1 MNHQGALSPRAAC
14 RAQRGFTLIELLIV
28 IAILGT
34 LAAVLLPNI
43 LGAQKT
49 ADITATEANM
59 VRLQGACTTFETA
72 YGWYPPDDLRSR
84 AKDVEVDWKADNGQ
98 NTGIESLVAFV
109 SMANKGGTDLSDL
122 GDKITNTDK
131 DEHGAEQ
138 KKLRRKDR
146 VEIADAWGM
155 PFAYFSMS
163 GLTKAQNVCT
173 PAGDVV
179 PAVALKDSR
188 GNYHGHKGKFQLL
201 SAGPDGVF
209 GTGDDIAYPRNAD

>member
-1 MNHQGALSPRAAC
+1 MNVQERPVGP
-14 RAQRGFTLIELLIV
+14 AQRGFTLIELLIV

-43 LGAQKT
+43 LGAQKS

-59 VRLQGACTTFETA
+59 LRLSNACQAFEQA

-84 AKDVEVDWKADNGQ
+84 AKEVEVNWKTDNGQ

-109 SMANKGGTDLSDL
+109 SMGNKGGTDLSDL
-122 GDKITNTDK
+122 GDRITNTDK

-138 KKLRRKDR
+138 KKLHRKDR
-146 VEIADAWGM
+146 VEVADAWGM
-155 PFAYFSMS
+155 PFAYFCMS
-163 GLTKAQNVCT
+163 GLGKAQNVCT
-173 PAGDVV
+173 PTGDVV

-209 GTGDDIAYPRNAD
+209 GTSDDIPFPRNAD